1 MKKLMALLV
10 VAGMVFVS
18 CQQKPA
24 EEPAVEAETA
34 VEAEATTTE
43 PSEVAP
49 VEATTEET
57 APADAAEVPAN

>member
-24 EEPAVEAETA
+24 EEPAVEAEAA
-34 VEAEATTTE
+34 V
-43 PSEVAP
+43 
-49 VEATTEET
+49 EET
-57 APADAAEVPAN
+57 APAQEPAPAVEATAEQAAPAEEAAPAN